1 MNKKNTYKRFDKVKN
16 LINYS
21 NSCCNSCNRR
31 KIKAEG
37 KAKVVASVWGE
48 EFIQFLVAQDNLP
61 RTILKK
67 SMNSIH
73 PLISNH
79 PGAIHHII
87 EN

>member
-48 EFIQFLVAQDNLP
+48 EFIQFLVALAILP
-61 RTILKK
+61 QSTWKNM
-67 SMNSIH
+67 MNSTF
-73 PLISNH
+73 SSKWTEAKKTSAARN
-79 PGAIHHII
+79 
-87 EN
+87 